1 MPLDSEVKELLERM
15 ERSDPR
21 PRSTWTIAETRK
33 KYLQMR
39 TLAGETR
46 GLERVE
52 DKTVP
57 GLAGEIP
64 IRLYA
69 ARTGDPL
76 PTLVYFHGGRF
87 ISGDLDTHDRV
98 CRDLAARSGC
108 LIVAVDYRLAP
119 EHRFPAAIEDAFCV
133 TAWAADQGS
142 EAGIDTARL
151 GVGGDSAGGNLAAA
165 VALLARDTN
174 QPKLKCQ
181 LLIYPMLDAT
191 CSANTH
197 NTLAAGYGA
206 GSKDMKYGYCEYV
219 PEGVD
224 LKNPLLSP
232 LYAGNLTGLPPTLI
246 QTAEY
251 DCLRDEADQ
260 YGEGL
265 RAAGVSAINTRYEG
279 AIHGFFQM
287 AGVLRL
293 GERAIAEA
301 SAFLR
306 ESLSGADTMDSPP
319 RH

>member
-1 MPLDSEVKELLERM
+1 MPLDSEVRELLKRM

-21 PRSTWTIAETRK
+21 PRSTWTISETRK

-39 TLAGETR
+39 TLAGEPKV
-46 GLERVE
+46 LERIE
-52 DKTVP
+52 DRTVP
-57 GLAGEIP
+57 GPAGKIP

-69 ARTGDPL
+69 ARTGAPL
-76 PTLVYFHGGRF
+76 PTLVYLHGGRF

-108 LIVAVDYRLAP
+108 LIVAVEYRLAP
-119 EHRFPAAIEDAFCV
+119 ENQFPAAVEDAFSV
-133 TAWAADQGS
+133 ASWAAFHGGD
-142 EAGIDTARL
+142 AGIDTARI

-165 VALLARDTN
+165 VALLARDREHPT
-174 QPKLKCQ
+174 LRCQ

-191 CSANTH
+191 CGAETH
-197 NTLAAGYGA
+197 STYAAGYGA
-206 GSKDMKYGYCEYV
+206 GSEDMQHGYREYV

-224 LKNPLLSP
+224 LQNPLVSP
-232 LYAGNLTGLPPTLI
+232 LFAENLTGLPPALI

-251 DCLRDEADQ
+251 DCLREEADQ
-260 YGEGL
+260 YGERL
-265 RAAGVSAINTRYEG
+265 RTAGVSVINTRYDG

-293 GERAIAEA
+293 GVSAIEEA

-306 ESLSGADTMDSPP
+306 DAL
-319 RH
+319 